1 MNQNVE
7 RGREGRRGKKKPPRE
22 RIPRGFL
29 GGDCYLPPPPPN
41 VPILPPPSFFFRFEF
56 AGFDF
61 ESHLFFAMFEL
72 VATNHAAIVKT
83 AVNTIE
89 EKILKCS
96 FCDLVK
102 EKGSSPPNPD
112 CSVFVVSCM
121 VPGCTDYV
129 SRDHRYADKTD
140 TNLGPHIMCAR
151 CFDQGRQHTF
161 ASKSYDSSG
170 DKCRLCKDEVRAGKR
185 DRLCIGFPMRRR
197 QPVGALA
204 DVQRLA
210 EEMTKASEAIDADVR
225 EQDRVATNGD
235 TRLFAALRREMRQE
249 QEEAASPVDPVDP
262 VDTVASAASSP
273 AASAASA
280 SSSSS
285 SSMDNEDTAQ
295 QQEEEEQQEQEE
307 QQNDQAHADPGT
319 AAAASPRTPRTRSI
333 EQVNNSTPDTNDT
346 NDTND
351 DESDSSSSEDEDEAL
366 DKTRRR
372 NAARAV
378 KKQKNRAGMK
388 NHRLQT
394 GNQYTLLANLVA
406 GNDPI
411 QIHKNGAGPKILPEV
426 VRRVEQMK
434 KDYDAVRAERSTLQQ
449 NKQRLDRMTLHF
461 QTMTSN
467 LYNFLQTID
476 SEKYTWDK
484 LAEKAVVPAA
494 WAKVAAQ
501 RKASV
506 TVQARACPPLPLS
519 SRPIPPPVEEEEE
532 EEGEEEGEEQEN
544 RTSLD

>member
-1 MNQNVE
+1 
-7 RGREGRRGKKKPPRE
+7 
-22 RIPRGFL
+22 
-29 GGDCYLPPPPPN
+29 
-41 VPILPPPSFFFRFEF
+41 
-56 AGFDF
+56 
-61 ESHLFFAMFEL
+61 MFQL
-72 VATNHAAIVKT
+72 VATNHATIVKT

-96 FCDLVK
+96 FCDLVN

-249 QEEAASPVDPVDP
+249 QEEQEEAASPVDPVDP
-262 VDTVASAASSP
+262 VDPVASAASPP

-295 QQEEEEQQEQEE
+295 QQEDQEQ

-319 AAAASPRTPRTRSI
+319 AAASPRTPRTRSI
-333 EQVNNSTPDTNDT
+333 EQVNNSTPDA
-346 NDTND
+346 ND
-351 DESDSSSSEDEDEAL
+351 DESDSSSSEDEDEGL

-519 SRPIPPPVEEEEE
+519 SSRPIPPPVEEEEGEEE
-532 EEGEEEGEEQEN
+532 EEGDEEN